1 MDFVP
6 IQAQYVDSII
16 ISLMNQI
23 DYSASFQIFA
33 VVEKH
38 SQLHKTV
45 CILEKYVD
53 YTNKIL
59 QAKGAH
65 FTTLMKPML

>member
-1 MDFVP
+1 MDSVQ

-16 ISLMNQI
+16 SWMNQI

-45 CILEKYVD
+45 LYIG
-53 YTNKIL
+53 KICWL
-59 QAKGAH
+59 H
-65 FTTLMKPML
+65 